1 MMEFALLNIRYLVST
16 DFLHKLNAAL
26 SGEQRHPPNL
36 NHCDVNTK
44 AKSN

>member
-1 MMEFALLNIRYLVST
+1 M
-16 DFLHKLNAAL
+16 LHFVYVLHNFTRNSNAAL

-44 AKSN
+44 AESN